1 MSVFVGK
8 RTDLIRTAIRILRG
22 LGLTAAGAMSFFF
35 KGAVTS
41 SPVKTRRQEAE
52 YICHSLDVSHF
63 SDSSFECFST
73 NPLTGSVCACRRS
86 PRLLA
91 NGYYVITE
99 DSFTTDDEGNVTLT
113 PSHTSVSYKEN
124 LVRIFRRKRRAKR
137 SLVSLLSD
145 VSQSCQSWLEESVFR
160 RSVPITPF
168 KSSSWEEVDDS
179 YETNTPISFTYDP
192 TDPVYSPDKV
202 PQTQL
207 EEEEPPC
214 ESCSAH
220 EQFSQSVSGL
230 LDVPPPSM
238 CQLNSYSSSSKTS
251 ETVLMKVLLLILTLC
266 LCIAISSGWLLG
278 SVSTAV
284 AFMVLLSSICMS
296 KPGTTVRWRRAKTE
310 DITSRNE

>member
-1 MSVFVGK
+1 
-8 RTDLIRTAIRILRG
+8 
-22 LGLTAAGAMSFFF
+22 MSFFF

-52 YICHSLDVSHF
+52 YICHSLDASHF

-73 NPLTGSVCACRRS
+73 NPLTGSVCVCRRS

-91 NGYYVITE
+91 NGYYVLTE

-137 SLVSLLSD
+137 SLASLFSD
-145 VSQSCQSWLEESVFR
+145 MSQSCQSWFEGSVFR
-160 RSVPITPF
+160 RSDPVTPLQ
-168 KSSSWEEVDDS
+168 SSSWEDNS
-179 YETNTPISFTYDP
+179 YEISTPISFAYDP
-192 TDPVYSPDKV
+192 TDPVSSPDKM
-202 PQTQL
+202 PSQTQL
-207 EEEEPPC
+207 EEEELPC

-220 EQFSQSVSGL
+220 EQFNQSVSGL

-238 CQLNSYSSSSKTS
+238 CHINSYSSSSKTS
-251 ETVLMKVLLLILTLC
+251 ETVFLKVLLLILTLC

-278 SVSTAV
+278 GVSAAV

-296 KPGTTVRWRRAKTE
+296 KPGTAVRWRRAKTE

>member
-1 MSVFVGK
+1 
-8 RTDLIRTAIRILRG
+8 
-22 LGLTAAGAMSFFF
+22 MSFFF

-52 YICHSLDVSHF
+52 YICHSLDVSHI

-73 NPLTGSVCACRRS
+73 NPLTGSVCVCRRS

-91 NGYYVITE
+91 NGYYVLTE

-124 LVRIFRRKRRAKR
+124 LVRIFRRKRRARR
-137 SLVSLLSD
+137 SLASLLSD
-145 VSQSCQSWLEESVFR
+145 VSQSCQSWLEGSVFR
-160 RSVPITPF
+160 RSDPIAPLQ
-168 KSSSWEEVDDS
+168 SSTLEELDNS
-179 YETNTPISFTYDP
+179 YETNTPISFTYVP
-192 TDPVYSPDKV
+192 TDPVSSPDKV
-202 PQTQL
+202 PPQTQV

-214 ESCSAH
+214 ESCSSH

-238 CQLNSYSSSSKTS
+238 CHLSIYSSSSKTS

-278 SVSTAV
+278 GVSAAV

-296 KPGTTVRWRRAKTE
+296 KPGTAVRWRRAKTE

>member
-1 MSVFVGK
+1 
-8 RTDLIRTAIRILRG
+8 
-22 LGLTAAGAMSFFF
+22 MSFFF

-73 NPLTGSVCACRRS
+73 NPLTGSVCVCRRS

-91 NGYYVITE
+91 NGYYVLTE

-124 LVRIFRRKRRAKR
+124 LVRIFRRKRRTKR
-137 SLVSLLSD
+137 SLASLLSD
-145 VSQSCQSWLEESVFR
+145 VSKSCQSWLEGSVFR
-160 RSVPITPF
+160 RSDPITPLQ
-168 KSSSWEEVDDS
+168 SSSWDELDNS
-179 YETNTPISFTYDP
+179 YETSTPISFTYDP
-192 TDPVYSPDKV
+192 TDPVSSPDKMP

-238 CQLNSYSSSSKTS
+238 CHLNSYSSSSKTS
-251 ETVLMKVLLLILTLC
+251 ETVFLKVLLLILTLC

-278 SVSTAV
+278 GVSAAV

-296 KPGTTVRWRRAKTE
+296 KPGAAVCWRRAKTE

>member
-1 MSVFVGK
+1 
-8 RTDLIRTAIRILRG
+8 
-22 LGLTAAGAMSFFF
+22 MSFFF

-52 YICHSLDVSHF
+52 YICHSLDVSHI

-73 NPLTGSVCACRRS
+73 NPLTGSVCVCRRS

-91 NGYYVITE
+91 SGYYVLTE

-124 LVRIFRRKRRAKR
+124 LVRIFRRKHRARK
-137 SLVSLLSD
+137 SPASLLND
-145 VSQSCQSWLEESVFR
+145 VNQPCHSWLEEGVFR
-160 RSVPITPF
+160 RSDPIVPLR
-168 KSSSWEEVDDS
+168 SSPWEELDNS
-179 YETNTPISFTYDP
+179 YETNTSVSFTYVP
-192 TDPVYSPDKV
+192 TDLVSSPDKMP

-220 EQFSQSVSGL
+220 EQSNQSVSGL

-238 CQLNSYSSSSKTS
+238 CHLNSYSSSSKTS
-251 ETVLMKVLLLILTLC
+251 ETVLLKVLLLILTLC

-278 SVSTAV
+278 GVSAAV

-296 KPGTTVRWRRAKTE
+296 KPGAAVRWSRAKTE